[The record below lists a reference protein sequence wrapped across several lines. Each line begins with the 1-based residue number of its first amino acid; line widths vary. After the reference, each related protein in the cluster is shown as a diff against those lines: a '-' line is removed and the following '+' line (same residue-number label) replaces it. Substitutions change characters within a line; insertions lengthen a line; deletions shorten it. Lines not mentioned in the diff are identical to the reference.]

1 METIDK
7 LRDLSKKL
15 EDPYFIKEFEEG
27 FEKFLKERD
36 MEVYHVKTQEDYDA
50 LMIKLEAEGCKWSD
64 GMNPTEL
71 NEWEE
76 FQENTYVNE
85 KNGKLT
91 YGNVDVDRSYPENYS
106 NLH

>member
-1 METIDK
+1 MEMIDK

-36 MEVYHVKTQEDYDA
+36 MDVYHVKTQEDYDA